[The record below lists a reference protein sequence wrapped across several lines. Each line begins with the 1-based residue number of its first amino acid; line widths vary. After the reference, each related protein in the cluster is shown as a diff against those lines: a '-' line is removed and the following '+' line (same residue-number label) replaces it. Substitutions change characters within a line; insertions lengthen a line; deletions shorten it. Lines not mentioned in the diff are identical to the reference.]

1 MRQLEL
7 LSPAKNAE
15 IAREAILH
23 GADAVYMGASSHGAR
38 ANALNSIDDIR
49 RTVDFAHT
57 YRAKVYVTV
66 NTLVYDKELRHVEKL
81 VCDLWRAGVDALIVQ
96 DMSLLRLDIPPI
108 ALHASTQCDNRTPE
122 KAKFLEEVGFSQIVL
137 ARELTLSE
145 IEQICHSVSV
155 PVECFVH
162 GALCVSYS
170 GRCHAS
176 FAACGRSAN
185 RGQCAQLCRLPY
197 DLVDSKG
204 NTLIENRHLLSLKDF
219 NLSDRLGALIEAG
232 VSSFKIEGRL
242 KDADYVKN
250 VTAAYR
256 TMIDKYIS
264 KHSEEY
270 ERSSFGH
277 SEFTFRPNLEKSF
290 NRSFTR
296 YFLDEV
302 KPKNITSPLTPKSMG
317 ETIND
322 VSLLNNG
329 DGISFFDRAGNY
341 IGALVNGIDRGRII
355 NSRNLRIPQGAEIH
369 RTSDVRWDKL
379 LSVPS
384 AVRKIDLDIVV
395 EETFVTAHDGRGVEV
410 ILPLPPSAG
419 VARKPMDIRRFFAK
433 LGDTPYQ
440 LRKFSSTLPVD
451 YFLPA
456 SSLTSMRRELCA
468 SLDSAN
474 RATYKYSYRR
484 NENLLTLYP
493 DDKLDFHDNV
503 ANSLAERFYHEH
515 GVKQIE
521 AAAEKTGKVA
531 EGSDVMTTR
540 HCILR
545 ENGLCKKEK
554 GTVLQEPLF
563 LKSNGTQFRL
573 SFDCNRCEMKLHTIS
588 ARR

>member
-1 MRQLEL
+1 MKQLEL

-15 IAREAILH
+15 VAREAILH

-49 RTVDFAHT
+49 RTVEIAHT

-66 NTLVYDKELRHVEKL
+66 NTLVYENELRQVERL
-81 VCDLWRAGVDALIVQ
+81 VYDLWRAGADALIVQ

-145 IEQICHSVSV
+145 IENICRSVTV

-197 DLVDSKG
+197 DLIDSKG
-204 NTLIENRHLLSLKDF
+204 NILIQNRHLLSLKDF
-219 NLSDRLGALIEAG
+219 NLSDRIGALIEAG

-250 VTAAYR
+250 VTASYR
-256 TMIDKYIS
+256 NIIDKYIS
-264 KHSEEY
+264 EHPDKY
-270 ERSSFGH
+270 ERSSFGN
-277 SEFTFRPNLEKSF
+277 SEFTFKPNLDKSF
-290 NRSFTR
+290 NRSFTH
-296 YFLDEV
+296 YFLDER
-302 KPKNITSPLTPKSMG
+302 KPENITSPLTPKSMG
-317 ETIND
+317 ETITD
-322 VSLLNNG
+322 VSMLNNG
-329 DGISFFDRAGNY
+329 DGISFFDRSGNY
-341 IGALVNGIDRGRII
+341 LGALVNGIDRGRII
-355 NSRNLRIPQGAEIH
+355 NSRNLRIPWGAEIH
-369 RTSDVRWDKL
+369 RTSDVRWDSL
-379 LSVPS
+379 MSARS
-384 AVRKIDLDIVV
+384 AVRKLNLVIAV
-395 EETFVTAHDGRGVEV
+395 EQTSVTARDERGVKV
-410 ILPLPPSAG
+410 ILPLPASAG
-419 VARKPMDIRRFFAK
+419 AARKPMDIKRFFAK

-440 LRKFSSTLPVD
+440 LRNFSSTLPVD

-456 SSLTSMRRELCA
+456 SRLTNLRRELCA
-468 SLDSAN
+468 ALDKAN
-474 RATYKYSYRR
+474 RATYQYSYRR
-484 NENLLTLYP
+484 NENLQAVYP

-503 ANSLAERFYHEH
+503 ANSLARRFYHEH
-515 GVKQIE
+515 GVRTIE
-521 AAAEKTGKVA
+521 AAAEKTGIIAKGA
-531 EGSDVMTTR
+531 DVMTAR

-545 ENGLCKKEK
+545 ENGLCRKEK
-554 GTVLQEPLF
+554 GKTLQEPLF
-563 LKSNGTQFRL
+563 LKSNGIQFRL
-573 SFDCNRCEMKLHTIS
+573 SFDCSKCEMKLHTIS
-588 ARR
+588 ERR